1 MKIIRGRV
9 GGAKKIVVY
18 GPEGIGKST
27 FAAQFPDPVFIDTE
41 GSTKDMDVARFD
53 KATSW
58 AMLLQQ
64 VKYVLEHSDVCRTL
78 VIDTADWAEQLEI
91 QSLCEQKGWT
101 GLEDAG
107 YGKGYTYSAETF
119 GRFLN
124 MLEEVTEKGIHVVM
138 TAHAQLRK
146 VELPEEM
153 CAYDHWEM
161 KTSKKVAP
169 MIREWADAVFFAN
182 YKTRVIEVD
191 KKKKAQGGQRV
202 MYTVHTPFWDAKNRY
217 GLPDEMPFDYEGIRS
232 ILESDSES
240 RKAADSR
247 EDAAGKPGSRQIKN
261 TDKRP
266 AKDPGKSAEKEKD
279 TEIRQGSESLKTI
292 PKDPGKE
299 EPLAAGEK
307 AAQAPPLQDNPGEE
321 KRERDPDK
329 RIPKALRD
337 LMIAG
342 DVDEWDI
349 QNVVNARQ
357 PGVFPFDMPVKDYP
371 QDFVNEWIIPNW
383 GRILEYIADMKEK
396 EEIPF

>member
-1 MKIIRGRV
+1 MNITRGRI

-27 FAAQFPDPVFIDTE
+27 FAAHFPDPVFIDTE

-58 AMLLQQ
+58 EMLLQQ
-64 VKYVLEHSDVCRTL
+64 VKYVISHPETCRTL
-78 VIDTADWAEQLEI
+78 VIDTADWAEQIEI
-91 QSLCEQKGWT
+91 ESLCAQKGWT

-124 MLEEVTEKGIHVVM
+124 LLEDVIGKGIHVVM

-153 CAYDHWEM
+153 GAYDHWEM

-169 MIREWADAVFFAN
+169 MIGEWADAVFFAN

-202 MYTVHTPFWDAKNRY
+202 MHTNHTPFWDAKNRY
-217 GLPDEMPFDYEGIRS
+217 DLPEEMPFDYAGIRHIVEGDMAGETVQTAQAKS
-232 ILESDSES
+232 RIPDPPVADVQKNIAQDQEKQQPRHIRQASDIP
-240 RKAADSR
+240 KIFNKD
-247 EDAAGKPGSRQIKN
+247 DPL
-261 TDKRP
+261 P
-266 AKDPGKSAEKEKD
+266 ATNAVETPKD
-279 TEIRQGSESLKTI
+279 TNGT
-292 PKDPGKE
+292 KDT
-299 EPLAAGEK
+299 GEK
-307 AAQAPPLQDNPGEE
+307 QA
-321 KRERDPDK
+321 PDK

-342 DVDEWDI
+342 NVDEWDL
-349 QNVVNARQ
+349 QAVVNDRQ

-383 GRILEYIADMKEK
+383 GRILEYVADMKEK
-396 EEIPF
+396 TEIPFN

>member
-1 MKIIRGRV
+1 MNITRGRI

-27 FAAQFPDPVFIDTE
+27 FAAHFPDPVFIDTE

-58 AMLLQQ
+58 TMLLQQ
-64 VKYVLEHSDVCRTL
+64 VKYVISHPEVCRTL

-91 QSLCEQKGWT
+91 QSLCDEKGWT

-124 MLEEVTEKGIHVVM
+124 LLEDVIGKGIHVVM

-153 CAYDHWEM
+153 GAYDHWEM

-202 MYTVHTPFWDAKNRY
+202 MYTNHTPFWDAKNRY
-217 GLPDEMPFDYEGIRS
+217 DLPEEMPFDYAGIRH
-232 ILESDSES
+232 IVEGDTAVAREME
-240 RKAADSR
+240 AAPVKTNVEEKKKDMAQSH
-247 EDAAGKPGSRQIKN
+247 EEKPQH
-261 TDKRP
+261 
-266 AKDPGKSAEKEKD
+266 
-279 TEIRQGSESLKTI
+279 IRQASDI
-292 PKDPGKE
+292 PKIFDKVTP
-299 EPLAAGEK
+299 PPAAPAEAPQNENSAVDAGTK
-307 AAQAPPLQDNPGEE
+307 QA
-321 KRERDPDK
+321 PDK

-342 DVDEWDI
+342 NVDEWDL
-349 QNVVNARQ
+349 QAVVNDRQ

-383 GRILEYIADMKEK
+383 GRILEYVADMKEK
-396 EEIPF
+396 TEIPFN

>member
-1 MKIIRGRV
+1 MKITRGRI

-27 FAAQFPDPVFIDTE
+27 FASHFPDPVFIDTE

-53 KATSW
+53 KASSW
-58 AMLLQQ
+58 EMLLQQ
-64 VKYVLEHSDVCRTL
+64 VKYVTTHPEVCKTL

-91 QSLCEQKGWT
+91 ESLCAQKGWT

-124 MLEEVTEKGIHVVM
+124 SLEDVIQKGIHVVM

-153 CAYDHWEM
+153 GAYDHWEM

-182 YKTRVIEVD
+182 YKTRIIEVD

-217 GLPDEMPFDYEGIRS
+217 GLPEELPFDYDSIRP
-232 ILESDSES
+232 IIEEDTGREKIVTDGEEKTAPAPS
-240 RKAADSR
+240 RRNVDKQMTAPNQR
-247 EDAAGKPGSRQIKN
+247 ERD
-261 TDKRP
+261 TDTP
-266 AKDPGKSAEKEKD
+266 
-279 TEIRQGSESLKTI
+279 
-292 PKDPGKE
+292 
-299 EPLAAGEK
+299 K
-307 AAQAPPLQDNPGEE
+307 AAQPEKKDAAQSAGEAPGTDGEQNPRPE
-321 KRERDPDK
+321 PDK
-329 RIPKALRD
+329 RIPKVLRD
-337 LMIAG
+337 LMLAAG
-342 DVDEWDI
+342 IHEWDL
-349 QNVVNARQ
+349 QAVVEARQ
-357 PGVFPFDMPVKDYP
+357 PGVFPPDMPVKDYP
-371 QDFVNEWIIPNW
+371 LDFITEWILPNW
-383 GRILEYIADMKEK
+383 DKILEFIQEYKEK
-396 EEIPF
+396 LEIPFD